1 VATRSAA
8 MPWPSNL
15 LGRLEVQPDGCV
27 HFTGVINQYGYGKV
41 HRNGR
46 MLQAHRLMYELMVG
60 PIPDGMVVDHL
71 CHNIDLSCSGGEACL
86 HRRCVNPAHLE
97 VVTHRVNINRGRRGP
112 KSHCPQGHE
121 FTPENT
127 YVYADGSR
135 RCRACGAEHSRRF
148 YARKG
153 RPGRRKAASARGIV
167 ERLRRSEAAAE
178 ALPALEAEREPWV
191 THDGA
196 GRRFRLKHVVVG
208 GNNPPYY
215 RLVPAPS
222 DLLSDQDEEP
232 TREGA
237 GG

>member
-1 VATRSAA
+1 MTFAELPKDEREPISDGDLAAIEDWLWRS
-8 MPWPSNL
+8 
-15 LGRLEVQPDGCV
+15 
-27 HFTGVINQYGYGKV
+27 H
-41 HRNGR
+41 
-46 MLQAHRLMYELMVG
+46 LQDDETMVN
-60 PIPDGMVVDHL
+60 M
-71 CHNIDLSCSGGEACL
+71 
-86 HRRCVNPAHLE
+86 R
-97 VVTHRVNINRGRRGP
+97 
-112 KSHCPQGHE
+112 
-121 FTPENT
+121 
-127 YVYADGSR
+127 
-135 RCRACGAEHSRRF
+135 
-148 YARKG
+148 
-153 RPGRRKAASARGIV
+153 SARGIV